1 MADTYAEFQEESSS
15 SKVILATV
23 NASRR
28 LVGWVLESGNI
39 FKITNFDVSVI
50 ESIEDSGI
58 ALTSQPDLTSVVP
71 GSFFNDRANKILF
84 LETTDSVNPNSKF
97 VGMTFKNF
105 FANQPVQ
112 LANDIGSGGTG
123 FDVFWE
129 PLIQGDSGFGVEL
142 DNEDQ
147 IGLAL
152 EGSAS
157 INFINDR
164 EFWDSRYE
172 KFLWDNQKV
181 CVFSWNQNLPASE
194 AKTLFEGFVNGKT
207 HKNKTVNFKLKDQ
220 VLELRAEF
228 PVDKLQDKVGV
239 LIPEDL
245 NEARQ
250 RRIYGRKRG
259 YRPINIDQIVDGYP
273 LTGTVSVIAN
283 SKTLT
288 GVGTLFL
295 KELSPDDE
303 VVLDGV
309 EFSIESVTSDTVAV
323 LTEAPEFSAS
333 TINFFVIPDQPK
345 KFINREW
352 LVAGHACR
360 QLETTVSNFDTANK
374 FTLVSVQDLREL
386 DEIFVGSPGSGE
398 TVSVA
403 RINGGNQV
411 VTSENLLFPPN
422 TGETVV
428 RPCAQNVRINN
439 RKLEFDRD
447 FTIVISATETKIIL
461 KEDAEKNINPVRSV
475 NGNLTFSTATRTVT
489 GTDSQFQS
497 QLKPSQ
503 HIRPIGTVNF
513 FEILSIES
521 DVSLTLRAL
530 PTVNST
536 TAAQYKGGTN
546 FDAEVDFLTCDILGT
561 TSDGTKD
568 GNLLENASDIVK
580 DILAKVSI
588 TNINAPAF
596 AKSAALAPYALGL
609 VIPKEFTATTT
620 RKVRDIINEINVS
633 VFGSLIQN
641 NDFEFE
647 YDILAPK
654 KPVNFQRFTENDI
667 IDLSVDTS
675 NDRSVKQVTVFYDR
689 RELNPQSLEPS
700 VRTQVKVSDVAQFL
714 VKTSQIREIESLLF
728 DTDSARILASRW
740 AFLLEVATNVIT
752 ITTKLQASRLQINDI
767 VEIKHKKLFE
777 RIGGGKRKF
786 AAIQAISKSADE
798 TRVELDDLSNA
809 FNRIA
814 TIAPTGSPD
823 FDNSTE
829 AQKASRGFIT
839 DSFGLINNDSDSF
852 DLNRIW

>member
-1 MADTYAEFQEESSS
+1 MADTYQEFQDESSS
-15 SKVILATV
+15 SKVILATI

-28 LVGWVLESGNI
+28 LVGWVLESGSI
-39 FKITNFDVSVI
+39 FKLTNFDVSVI
-50 ESIEDSGI
+50 VSIEDSGI
-58 ALTSQPDLTSVVP
+58 ALTSQPDLASVVP

-84 LETTDSVNPNSKF
+84 LETSDSANPNSKF

-105 FANQPVQ
+105 FANQTVH

-129 PLIQGDSGFGVEL
+129 PLIQGESGFGVEL
-142 DNEDQ
+142 DNDDQ

-157 INFINDR
+157 INFIHDR
-164 EFWDSRYE
+164 NFWDSRYE
-172 KFLWDNQKV
+172 KFLWDNQVV
-181 CVFSWNQNLPASE
+181 CVFSWSQGLPASE
-194 AKTLFEGFVNGKT
+194 AKTLFEGFVNTKK
-207 HKNKTVNFKLKDQ
+207 HSNKIVTFRLKDQ

-228 PVDKLQDKVGV
+228 PVDKLEDKAGV

-250 RRIYGRKRG
+250 RRVYGRKRG
-259 YRPINIDQIVDGYP
+259 FRPTNIDQIVDGYP
-273 LTGTVSVIAN
+273 LTGTVSVTAN

-303 VVLDGV
+303 VILNGV
-309 EFSIESVTSDTVAV
+309 EFSVESVSSDLIAV
-323 LTEAPEFSAS
+323 LTEAPEFNAS
-333 TINFFVIPDQPK
+333 TINFTVIPDQPK

-360 QLETTVSNFDTANK
+360 QLETTVSNFDTANR

-403 RINGGNQV
+403 RINGGNKIV
-411 VTSENLLFPPN
+411 NSENLLFPPN
-422 TGETVV
+422 TGESVI
-428 RPCAQNVRINN
+428 RPCVQNLRINN

-447 FTIVISATETKIIL
+447 FTIVISATETKIVL
-461 KEDAEKNINPVRSV
+461 TEDAEKNINPVRSV
-475 NGNLTFSTATRTVT
+475 NGTLTFSTGTRTVT
-489 GTDSQFQS
+489 ATGSQFQS

-503 HIRPIGTVNF
+503 HVRPIGTFDF

-521 DVSLTLRAL
+521 DTSLTLRVL
-530 PTVNST
+530 PNVNATSD
-536 TAAQYKGGTN
+536 AQYKGGTN
-546 FDAEVDFLTCDILGT
+546 FDPDVDFLSCDILGT

-580 DILAKVSI
+580 DILAKVNI
-588 TNINAPAF
+588 TNINVPAF
-596 AKSAALAPYALGL
+596 DKSAALAKYSLGL
-609 VIPKEFTATTT
+609 VIPKQFNATTT

-647 YDILAPK
+647 YGILAPK
-654 KPVNFQRFTENDI
+654 KPLNFSRFRENDI
-667 IDLSVDTS
+667 IDLSIDTS

-689 RELNPQSLEPS
+689 QELNPQSLEPS
-700 VRTQVKVSDVAQFL
+700 VRTQVKVSDVARFL
-714 VKTSQIREIESLLF
+714 VKTSQEREIQSLLF
-728 DTDSARILASRW
+728 DTDSARILAGRW
-740 AFLLEVATNVIT
+740 SFLLEVATNVIT
-752 ITTKLQASRLQINDI
+752 ITTKLQASRLQVNDI
-767 VEIKHKKLFE
+767 VEIEHKKLFE

-809 FNRIA
+809 FNRVA

-823 FDNSTE
+823 FDNSSE
-829 AQKASRGFIT
+829 EQKASRGFIT
-839 DSFGLINNDSDSF
+839 DTFGLINNDADTF
-852 DLNRIW
+852 ELNRIW